1 MYEFPKTTTQT
12 TKSAYISAATNLGI
26 VVMTYFIL
34 KYSIMNYKAN
44 EITAERTLK
53 VLQEIEDIEKNIENK
68 LK

>member
-1 MYEFPKTTTQT
+1 
-12 TKSAYISAATNLGI
+12 
-26 VVMTYFIL
+26 
-34 KYSIMNYKAN
+34 MNYKAN